1 MYSLPFCTALFILQ
15 GLKGIAE
22 SFGVVIHCEMI
33 NSDTCILRYIT
44 CLLHTLS
51 LSLSVFVSFLLSS
64 LLRMKDSSACGWVI
78 SYFEGR
84 PFEGKLY

>member
-44 CLLHTLS
+44 CYYMLS
-51 LSLSVFVSFLLSS
+51 LSLSFFVSFLLSS
-64 LLRMKDSSACGWVI
+64 LLRMKDSSACDWVI